1 MSEAVQVRIFNQTYV
16 LRSANGADAAERL
29 ARLARLVDQRMN
41 QIAEQITTYDTSKIA
56 VLAALN
62 IADELQS
69 TKDRYE
75 AELKELNSRQTA
87 EREQPPAAEEEK
99 SSEVPPAAPPAQN
112 EPRSWFEAIFDA
124 DEMAAKQGRER
135 RLSSQITAKLQSI
148 RHTEQQQQHPPTITE
163 DETN

>member
-1 MSEAVQVRIFNQTYV
+1 MQVRIFNQTYV

-69 TKDRYE
+69 TKDKYE
-75 AELKELNSRQTA
+75 AELKELNARQAA
-87 EREQPPAAEEEK
+87 EREQRPPAAEEEK
-99 SSEVPPAAPPAQN
+99 SPEIPPATPPAQN

-163 DETN
+163 DENN